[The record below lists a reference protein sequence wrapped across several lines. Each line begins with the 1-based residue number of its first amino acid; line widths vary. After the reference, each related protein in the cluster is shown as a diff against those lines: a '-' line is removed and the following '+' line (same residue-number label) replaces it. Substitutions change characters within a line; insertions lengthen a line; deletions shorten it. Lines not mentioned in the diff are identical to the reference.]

1 MLAPTF
7 IPNIRQLKLAP
18 ITLLR
23 RKNMK
28 NSFTKIEPAEIDKN
42 PFKLVGEDW
51 MLITAG
57 SSDAYNTMT
66 ASWGGMGVLWSKN
79 VVWCVIRP
87 QRYTYEFMEK
97 ADTFTL
103 SFFDEKFRDALMLC
117 GTKSGREIDKAAA
130 TGLTPVDGNLDG
142 TTAFKEARLVI
153 ECKKIYFQDLIP
165 RNFIDPSIDDNYPQ
179 KDYHRMFFGEII
191 NCWVK

>member
-1 MLAPTF
+1 
-7 IPNIRQLKLAP
+7 
-18 ITLLR
+18 
-23 RKNMK
+23 MK
-28 NSFTKIEPAEIDKN
+28 NSFNKIEPGEIEGN
-42 PFKLVGEDW
+42 PFKLIGADW

-57 SSDAYNTMT
+57 GSDSYNTMT
-66 ASWGGMGVLWSKN
+66 ASWGGMGVFWNRN

-103 SFFDEKFRDALMLC
+103 SFFDEEYRDALMVC
-117 GTKSGREIDKAAA
+117 GTKSGRNIDKAAE

-153 ECKKIYFQDLIP
+153 ECRKIYFQDLVP
-165 RNFIDPSIDDNYPQ
+165 RNFVDPSIDENYPQ
-179 KDYHRMFFGEII
+179 KDYHRMYFGEIV